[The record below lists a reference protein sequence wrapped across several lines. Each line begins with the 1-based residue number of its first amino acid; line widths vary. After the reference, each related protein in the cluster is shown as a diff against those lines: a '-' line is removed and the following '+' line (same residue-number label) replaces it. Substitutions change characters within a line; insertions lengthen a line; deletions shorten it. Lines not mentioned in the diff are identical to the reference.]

1 MPHYRS
7 SYRIAIP
14 LLSVLTLA
22 ATSPF
27 EDTAKLDQQVATYL
41 NASIG
46 DVGGAR
52 APIDAKLKLKRC
64 AGPVQFSN
72 TNRNAVLVSCADWGW
87 RIFVPVQGGQS
98 RQLDRAAAKDEFV
111 VFRNQPL
118 TLVVKRPS
126 FSISYNVVAQKN
138 GRIGDYIPVRASRKS
153 KMLMARVSGSGSVEL
168 AQ

>member
-1 MPHYRS
+1 MPYYRPHF
-7 SYRIAIP
+7 RIVIP
-14 LLSVLTLA
+14 MLSVFAMA
-22 ATSPF
+22 AASPF
-27 EDTAKLDQQVATYL
+27 EDTVRLDQKVAVHL
-41 NASIG
+41 NAAIG

-52 APIDAKLKLKRC
+52 AAIDAKLKLKRC
-64 AGPVQFSN
+64 PGAVQFSN
-72 TNRNAVLVSCADWGW
+72 TNKNALLVSCPNLGW

-98 RQLDRAAAKDEFV
+98 RQPDRATRKDEFV

-138 GRIGDYIPVRASRKS
+138 GKIGDFIPVRASRKS
-153 KMLMARVSGSGSVEL
+153 KMLMARVSESGTVEL